1 MHNCHNPV
9 KPTILPKQTANQH
22 APMQSYAKDGTGCTG
37 KKHPVDF
44 GGPMG
49 DPWGTPGKK
58 FTKAAVHQ
66 FPQFHRDIAGSRD
79 SCVTQN
85 PAGPPLVLGP
95 CTRQPLDRS
104 ALHKMSDPRSSA
116 PLVAKKGSYYMGM
129 MLNNLIITMMAI
141 VLYNLTI

>member
-1 MHNCHNPV
+1 
-9 KPTILPKQTANQH
+9 
-22 APMQSYAKDGTGCTG
+22 
-37 KKHPVDF
+37 
-44 GGPMG
+44 MG
-49 DPWGTPGKK
+49 DPRKK
-58 FTKAAVHQ
+58 SLQK
-66 FPQFHRDIAGSRD
+66 PQFINFPNFTGTSLDPRD